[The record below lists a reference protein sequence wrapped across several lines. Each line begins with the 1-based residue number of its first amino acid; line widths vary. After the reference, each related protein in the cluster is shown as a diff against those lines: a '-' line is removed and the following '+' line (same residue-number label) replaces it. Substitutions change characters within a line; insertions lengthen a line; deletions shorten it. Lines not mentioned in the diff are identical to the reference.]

1 MLFIVCGCYWF
12 VSLLDESVMFW
23 STRWVALRLIVW
35 WFALLFDFVVIV
47 VALWLDL
54 FVVSLGYSV
63 DFGFCFWD
71 YGVAIVV

>member
-1 MLFIVCGCYWF
+1 MDVIGLLVCWMN
-12 VSLLDESVMFW
+12 LLCFG

-35 WFALLFDFVVIV
+35 WFGLLFDFVVIV

-63 DFGFCFWD
+63 DFGFCFWG
-71 YGVAIVV
+71 YGVVIVV